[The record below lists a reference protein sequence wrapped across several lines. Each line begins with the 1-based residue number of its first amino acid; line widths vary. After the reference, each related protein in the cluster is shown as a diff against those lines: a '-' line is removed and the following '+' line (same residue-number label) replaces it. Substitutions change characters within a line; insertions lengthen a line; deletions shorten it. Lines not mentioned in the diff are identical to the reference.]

1 MKAILLAGGRGT
13 RISRYIGER
22 PKSTLDIGGIPL
34 IRHTVELL
42 IKNNVEV
49 IVVIGYQKEM
59 VVNALQGLNV
69 KYYYNPFYDVTN
81 SIASL
86 WFAKRELTGDDIIV
100 ANADV
105 FWEQDMLD
113 VIRDDTQDQVM
124 LMDTSRG
131 MDYLFKCNG
140 TTLLDHGKELK
151 DFTGEYVGIA
161 KIGQNFL
168 NKFVGRLEVM
178 IENQQHNLWWENV
191 LYSFINELEVNVKD
205 VNGIFWSEIDF
216 IEDYNRIVEYRK
228 EKSRSMLV
236 EFVLD
241 AVEFE

>member
-13 RISRYIGER
+13 RISRYIGES

-42 IKNNVEV
+42 LKNNIEV
-49 IVVIGYQKEM
+49 IVAIGYKKEM
-59 VVNALQGLNV
+59 IVNSLQGLNV
-69 KYYYNPFYDVTN
+69 KYYYNPFYDITN

-86 WFAKRELTGDDIIV
+86 WFAKKELCNDDVII

-105 FWEQDMLD
+105 FWEQDILD
-113 VIRDDTQDQVM
+113 VILEDNQEQVM

-131 MDYLFKCNG
+131 TDYLFKCEGSRLIN
-140 TTLLDHGKELK
+140 HGKELD

-161 KIGQNFL
+161 KIRQDFL
-168 NKFVGRLEVM
+168 NKFLGRLEIF
-178 IENQQHNLWWENV
+178 IERQQHNLWWENV
-191 LYSFINELEVNVKD
+191 LYSFINELQINVKD
-205 VNGIFWSEIDF
+205 VINMFWSEIDF

-228 EKSRSMLV
+228 PK
-236 EFVLD
+236 
-241 AVEFE
+241 